1 MDTLQTGTGEHPE
14 PSVMYYNTFIHNKPM
29 TDAAYKVWEAF
40 KAELIVEPTDDM
52 KEALATAIRE
62 VADQLYHDPDVDY
75 LNRLS
80 YNVEAL

>member
-1 MDTLQTGTGEHPE
+1 
-14 PSVMYYNTFIHNKPM
+14 M
-29 TDAAYKVWEAF
+29 TERAQKIWETF

-52 KEALATAIRE
+52 KEALASAIRE
-62 VADQLYHDPDVDY
+62 VADQLYFDPVVDY

>member
-1 MDTLQTGTGEHPE
+1 MMT
-14 PSVMYYNTFIHNKPM
+14 NT
-29 TDAAYKVWEAF
+29 AYQIWETF

-62 VADQLYHDPDVDY
+62 IADQLYFDPDVDY